1 MLTQSFRL
9 STFPF
14 CRSASE
20 ENGASM
26 LLLAL
31 KSFLMWGKKQK
42 RIRAIIKS
50 FQRAHGQLPF
60 WLKQMGFELLPAV
73 FRINSNWSFIV
84 YKHNKISIWFVLSL
98 FDFVIINMV
107 CFY

>member
-20 ENGASM
+20 ENSASM
-26 LLLAL
+26 ILAL

-42 RIRAIIKS
+42 RIVAIIKS
-50 FQRAHGQLPF
+50 FQRAHDQLPF

-84 YKHNKISIWFVLSL
+84 YKHKQNKYL
-98 FDFVIINMV
+98 V
-107 CFY
+107 CVVTF